1 MKATLSKD
9 DYREFNQRVDTLSNK
24 GVEVPHVVTKI
35 SDNQFEIELLGS
47 PDLDE
52 LDRLS

>member
-1 MKATLSKD
+1 MKATLNKD
-9 DYREFNQRVDTLSNK
+9 DYREFNERVDTLSNK

>member
-9 DYREFNQRVDTLSNK
+9 DYREFNERVDTLSNK

>member
-9 DYREFNQRVDTLSNK
+9 NYREFNERVDTLSNK